1 MPDFNGRGGKL
12 WKSWGL
18 PGSRPSE
25 WECHAEPV
33 PGSPGHKGREG
44 GRAMGRL
51 NQVRTKPWPQSR
63 ASSPSSSS
71 RNYLFSKT
79 QQKVALAQSQAKS
92 FQVWTVRRWPGL
104 LTDTRP
110 KFGAA
115 VFPGHLAKAE
125 WHPDTTRGIH
135 DVHTINGSCLM

>member
-1 MPDFNGRGGKL
+1 MPDFNGRGGESSGNRGACQAPAPL
-12 WKSWGL
+12 S
-18 PGSRPSE
+18 

-92 FQVWTVRRWPGL
+92 FQVRDGQASSQTQDPNLELQCFLDTWP
-104 LTDTRP
+104 RP
-110 KFGAA
+110 SGIQTPPEESTMFTQLMGAA
-115 VFPGHLAKAE
+115 
-125 WHPDTTRGIH
+125 
-135 DVHTINGSCLM
+135 